1 MLLRHTIQKI
11 TRTTITA
18 TCRTAS
24 ACAVSRSKTS
34 MSEGGLNSSSGRP
47 NRYGSV
53 RRSAELSGLARFGGS
68 AELAG
73 SASQVENQLLRR
85 KVSIFSS
92 NKFG

>member
-1 MLLRHTIQKI
+1 
-11 TRTTITA
+11 
-18 TCRTAS
+18 
-24 ACAVSRSKTS
+24 